1 MNNGNKEKVYK
12 VYYKDQDEVQRDIVV
27 FSDSKENAENKVQYE
42 QKAKS
47 IQKEQAM
54 RETLEEE
61 DVGEQIKI
69 NFGGR
74 ILEEEDKKGR
84 KTKNC

>member
-42 QKAKS
+42 QKAQS
-47 IQKEQAM
+47 IQKERTM
-54 RETLEEE
+54 CLPEKS
-61 DVGEQIKI
+61 I
-69 NFGGR
+69 
-74 ILEEEDKKGR
+74 
-84 KTKNC
+84 

>member
-47 IQKEQAM
+47 IQK
-54 RETLEEE
+54 
-61 DVGEQIKI
+61 
-69 NFGGR
+69 GR
-74 ILEEEDKKGR
+74 TICLPEKK
-84 KTKNC
+84 

>member
-1 MNNGNKEKVYK
+1 MNNENKEKVYK

-47 IQKEQAM
+47 IQKERTM
-54 RETLEEE
+54 CLPEKS
-61 DVGEQIKI
+61 I
-69 NFGGR
+69 
-74 ILEEEDKKGR
+74 
-84 KTKNC
+84 

>member
-47 IQKEQAM
+47 IQKERTMCLQ
-54 RETLEEE
+54 EKS
-61 DVGEQIKI
+61 I
-69 NFGGR
+69 
-74 ILEEEDKKGR
+74 
-84 KTKNC
+84 